1 MENKKCDKCSIKL
14 PLSSFDQESYGYR
27 SVCKTCRY
35 KRLKEVR
42 ELKKLENNKTAL
54 TITEKICKTCSK
66 SKAISEFNKRSLNND
81 GYLDHC
87 RECYSKVRKI
97 VKDGKDEHILQ
108 KIVET
113 KKCNTCLVKK
123 NISDFK
129 ETSRSIDG
137 HYNKCKSCWK
147 PTEWNKDKQ
156 KASEKKYVENN
167 PEKMK
172 LKWQKAGFQVNRR
185 IRDSL
190 NHRIK
195 DAFNSVSIQKL
206 HKTMEYVGCD
216 KSLLKKWFL
225 YQFEDGMTF
234 DNYGEWHI
242 DHVKPCSSFN
252 LENEDEIKECF
263 NWRNL
268 RPCWKQENLEK
279 NCSIIPEVI
288 ESHKQKVNKFISI
301 NPLPNQP
308 GDRVGGAE

>member
-1 MENKKCDKCSIKL
+1 MENKKCDKCCIKL
-14 PLSSFDQESYGYR
+14 PLSSFDKESYGYR
-27 SVCKTCRY
+27 PTCKSCRY

-42 ELKKLENNKTAL
+42 ELKKIENIKTSL
-54 TITEKICKTCSK
+54 TVKEKVCKTCSK
-66 SKAISEFNKRSLNND
+66 LKAISEFNKRSLNND

-108 KIVET
+108 IIVEK
-113 KKCNTCLVKK
+113 KKCDTCLVIKD
-123 NISDFK
+123 ISDFK
-129 ETSRSIDG
+129 ETAIAIDG

-147 PTEWNKDKQ
+147 PIEWNKEKQ
-156 KASEKKYVENN
+156 HASEKRYVQNN

-172 LKWQKAGFQVNRR
+172 LKWQKDGFKINRR

-195 DAFNSVSIQKL
+195 DALSSISSQKL

-216 KSLLKKWFL
+216 KDLLKKWFQYL
-225 YQFEDGMTF
+225 FEKGMTF

-242 DHVKPCSSFN
+242 DHVKPCASFN

-263 NWRNL
+263 NWKNL
-268 RPCWKQENLEK
+268 RPCWKEENLKK
-279 NCSIIPEVI
+279 NCSIISEVI
-288 ESHKQKVNKFISI
+288 ESQKEKVNKFILI